1 MIATIDKKLE
11 LEQPPETVWSALTDP
26 AQVASWFGET
36 AEFKAES
43 GGEGYFGW
51 QSHGRFALRIEEFD
65 PPNRLTWRWG
75 REANNSL
82 EETHSTVVEW
92 TLLPREDGGTTLLL
106 KESGFAT
113 EESRRENAGGWKHEL
128 GELVD
133 FLGSV

>member
-11 LEQPPETVWSALTDP
+11 LEQSPEAVWSALTDP

-36 AEFKAES
+36 AEFKAEL

-75 REANNSL
+75 REANKSL
-82 EETHSTVVEW
+82 DETHSTVVEW
-92 TLLPREDGGTTLLL
+92 ILFPRRDGGTTLLL

-113 EESRRENAGGWKHEL
+113 EESRQENVGGWEHEL
-128 GELVD
+128 GELVEL
-133 FLGSV
+133 LGSA